1 MEASRLITL
10 TTDFGAGSCFV
21 GIMKGVIKS
30 LAPEVSVVDLTHT
43 ISFGN
48 VREAAFVLSK
58 SYRFFPENSV
68 HVVVVDPG
76 VGTERRIICMQ
87 RRRTLFVAPDN
98 GVLSYVYEADAK
110 LFCVDEETYFLKPIS
125 RTFHGRDIFAPVAA
139 LIAKGVP
146 LLSLCSPV
154 DKIHLIPKPQVVI
167 EEDFIIGE
175 VITCDSFGNLITS
188 VEENHLKD
196 LDIEEITFAGK
207 RVYGPVENFE
217 EGRDK
222 ELAAVIDSFGHL
234 EIFHYLGSAAS
245 LVPRWQRSKVRIRI
259 RRYGISGGP
268 SKGSH

>member
-30 LAPEVSVVDLTHT
+30 IAPEVSVVDLTHT

-58 SYRFFPENSV
+58 SYRYFPEDSV

-76 VGTERRIICMQ
+76 VGTERKIVCVQ
-87 RRRTLFVAPDN
+87 RGRTLFVAPDN
-98 GVLSYVYEADAK
+98 GVLSYVYEPGAK
-110 LFCVDEETYFLKPIS
+110 LFCVDEDAYFLKPVS

-139 LIAKGVP
+139 LMAKGVP

-154 DKIHLIPKPQVVI
+154 DEIHLIPRPQVVM
-167 EEDFIIGE
+167 EEDLIVGE

-188 VEENHLKD
+188 IEEKHLAGLKV
-196 LDIEEITFAGK
+196 EEITFAGK
-207 RVYGPVENFE
+207 EVYGPVESFQ
-217 EGRDK
+217 EGRGR
-222 ELAAVIDSFGHL
+222 ELAAIIDSFGHL

-245 LVPRWQRSKVRIRI
+245 LVPHWEEAKVNIRVRRSDT
-259 RRYGISGGP
+259 GGSSP
-268 SKGSH
+268 KSSH